1 MFPVRVF
8 ILLATLLLLSACS
21 GGPWNNP
28 YPEEDAHKNI
38 YYSSFDERPKHLDP
52 ARSYSS
58 NEWAFISQI
67 YEPPLQYH
75 FLRRPYELTPLT
87 TIGMPEIRYL
97 DADLNQL
104 EAGDERIAYIDYI
117 LTLQPGRMYQPHPA
131 FARDEE
137 GNARYDR
144 EWEGLD
150 EVHTL
155 ADFTQTDT
163 RELIADDYVYQLKR

>member
-1 MFPVRVF
+1 MFPLRVL
-8 ILLATLLLLSACS
+8 IILATLLLLSACS

-75 FLRRPYELTPLT
+75 FAPIKKGSVPVALCVPFIKTLENLF
-87 TIGMPEIRYL
+87 
-97 DADLNQL
+97 AD
-104 EAGDERIAYIDYI
+104 R
-117 LTLQPGRMYQPHPA
+117 
-131 FARDEE
+131 F
-137 GNARYDR
+137 
-144 EWEGLD
+144 
-150 EVHTL
+150 
-155 ADFTQTDT
+155 
-163 RELIADDYVYQLKR
+163 